1 MGSVGMYQARG
12 VTPHCVRSEFDCREN
27 ERKRIHMLREH
38 TVSKRWWCLLARHF
52 ISVFTDLSSPDGHD
66 TPFPFCLTPS
76 CLSPDR
82 RWFKPVVLN
91 LSKDKRVLY
100 RGSDKYKVLGLHM
113 QDEI

>member
-1 MGSVGMYQARG
+1 MQREREKENPHVERAHGLKKVVVFVSEALYQ
-12 VTPHCVRSEFDCREN
+12 CVYR
-27 ERKRIHMLREH
+27 L
-38 TVSKRWWCLLARHF
+38 V
-52 ISVFTDLSSPDGHD
+52 SSPDGHD

-82 RWFKPVVLN
+82 RWFKPVLLN